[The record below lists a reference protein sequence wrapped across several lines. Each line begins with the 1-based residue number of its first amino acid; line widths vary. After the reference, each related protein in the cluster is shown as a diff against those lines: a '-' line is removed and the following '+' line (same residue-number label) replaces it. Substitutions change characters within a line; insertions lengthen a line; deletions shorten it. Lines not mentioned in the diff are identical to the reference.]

1 MVFVVVQHWKCADSL
16 LDHVGIYHSKGRGE
30 ISLHRRA
37 CVADVAQPVAG
48 NTILLRNKIY
58 LFGIPESSA
67 VCVCIWDARKK
78 KHKKEY
84 EIEWIRLRF

>member
-37 CVADVAQPVAG
+37 CVADLAQPVAG

-67 VCVCIWDARKK
+67 VCVCVFGMPEKRNTK
-78 KHKKEY
+78 
-84 EIEWIRLRF
+84 RSMR